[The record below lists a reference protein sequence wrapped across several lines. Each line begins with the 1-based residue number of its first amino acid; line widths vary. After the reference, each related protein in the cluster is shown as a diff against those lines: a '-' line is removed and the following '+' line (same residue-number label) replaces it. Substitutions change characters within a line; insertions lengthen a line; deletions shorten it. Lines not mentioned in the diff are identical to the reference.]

1 MTHLI
6 LDVGQKPKFIYIR
19 QGNIK
24 VLYLAEVQKPKSGFN
39 ISGRSKAELKLLACQ
54 RTEQNWSAI
63 PGEELIVAPD
73 DANNYNPG
81 VLLLIEMNA
90 NRQIQSQVRDAGKHL
105 VGILQSLSR
114 QIEKYKK
121 ESDEIE
127 SWRQSLSLQSQQ
139 LQLRQE
145 EIYGREEDLEHTR
158 AELDRLTQEAQA
170 IESTLEQHELSR
182 KELTE
187 RWERLREKEAQIER
201 QQQGLG
207 TSLSEDQIAEI
218 RTALHQLGGTSSGLN
233 PHQLETTVTAIES
246 QQDLLNGYWQ
256 QYQQCQQSSIETQ
269 AELDCQQQEL
279 DHRRQQLQELQT
291 ALEKTQT
298 DWEVQQQLLSKQQ
311 EYLQRLTV
319 RIDLEQE
326 NYQKIYLM
334 SKGVGG
340 EIGDDQ
346 KIDLAQLEAMPIGEL
361 QEIVESLETEVN
373 RSVEFVH
380 LEEEEL
386 QEKQAAIDEL
396 TQAIMTANEF
406 DKLKLEADLAEEQDG
421 YNMLDHTLDGQRQ
434 TMKERQM
441 FLQIHSRVLRQ
452 RQGHPP
458 LDVDAAQIDWESIL
472 NLLEHQRQQQQSEL
486 THVETEIHNLR
497 TILEQAKARVEQQ
510 VNAYLSES
518 QAVQKLELQHQATK
532 QLAVELTTKIGLYQE
547 TIQPLQHQIDEFKQQ
562 LGSLADAADRQPENQ
577 HAMQQI
583 ESLLNNLVHG
593 TPMG

>member
-1 MTHLI
+1 
-6 LDVGQKPKFIYIR
+6 
-19 QGNIK
+19 

-63 PGEELIVAPD
+63 PGEELVVAPD

-81 VLLLIEMNA
+81 VLVLIEMNA

-127 SWRQSLSLQSQQ
+127 SWRQSLGLQSQQ

-170 IESTLEQHELSR
+170 LESTLEQHEQSR
-182 KELTE
+182 KELAE
-187 RWERLREKEAQIER
+187 RWERLREKEER
-201 QQQGLG
+201 IDLQQQSMV
-207 TSLSEDQIAEI
+207 TSLSAQQVAEI
-218 RTALHQLGGTSSGLN
+218 RTALLQLGGTTSGLN
-233 PHQLETTVTAIES
+233 PQQLETTATAIEL
-246 QQDLLNGYWQ
+246 QQDLLNGHWQ
-256 QYQQCQQSSIETQ
+256 QYRDCQQSLVETQ
-269 AELDCQQQEL
+269 AQLDRQQYEIEQ
-279 DHRRQQLQELQT
+279 RRQQLQELQT
-291 ALEKTQT
+291 SLEKTQT

-334 SKGVGG
+334 SKGAGG
-340 EIGDDQ
+340 EIGDDL
-346 KIDLAQLEAMPIGEL
+346 KIDLEQLEAMPIGEL
-361 QEIVESLETEVN
+361 QSIVESLEKEVA

-386 QEKQAAIDEL
+386 QEKQVAIDEL
-396 TQAIMTANEF
+396 IQAISQANEF

-441 FLQIHSRVLRQ
+441 FLQIHNRVLRQ
-452 RQGHPP
+452 RLGHPP
-458 LDVDAAQIDWESIL
+458 AGADAAQIEWESIL
-472 NLLEHQRQQQQSEL
+472 NLLEHQRQQQQSEF
-486 THVETEIHNLR
+486 TQVESEINQLR
-497 TILEQAKARVEQQ
+497 TTLEQAKARVEQQ

-518 QAVQKLELQHQATK
+518 QSVQQLEVQYQATK
-532 QLAVELTTKIGLYQE
+532 ESVTELNTKIKLYQE
-547 TIQPLQHQIDEFKQQ
+547 TIQPLQQQIDAFKQQ
-562 LGSLADAADRQPENQ
+562 LGDLVDAAEHQPENH

-583 ESLLNNLVHG
+583 ESLLNDLVHG